1 MNTNKEQVIDDGK
14 YRKYTQSQIIDNT
27 ISCLLA
33 PKKIDELGN
42 AIVEIENSSASFT
55 LVVKDYISLG
65 AYITRDLYKYGKLKQ
80 SVGKLLDSFIIK
92 MTEEGFN
99 NHKVTLTLK
108 EYAEIIGKESLGS
121 LRNQTNNDLKVL
133 NAIVIKNIPKYSQE
147 TYIEAKLCK
156 CSEKIENGKMK
167 FKFNDELFKV
177 LLNKKVSFFHYLP
190 IEALQIS
197 EKYTNAYLLYKKIL
211 SNCWSNAG
219 TERENIIRIDTL
231 YRYCTTLPRYEKIEG
246 ITQRLKL
253 PLIRDISQIKA
264 FNITYVKDDYNR
276 TNFDEWIKLKIHIHW
291 IEELVGLQEQRDG
304 RNKQKELQ
312 ERAREKALAK
322 YELSKLKKT
331 GGGSKSKNKEINK

>member
-1 MNTNKEQVIDDGK
+1 MSTSEEKIIDEDK

-42 AIVEIENSSASFT
+42 AIVELENQSTDFT
-55 LVVKDYISLG
+55 LTVRDYISLEK
-65 AYITRDLYKYGKLKQ
+65 YITRDLYKYGKLKQ

-92 MTEEGFN
+92 MTEESFD
-99 NHKVTLTLK
+99 NHKVTLTLS
-108 EYAEIIGKESLGS
+108 EYAEMTGKKSLSS
-121 LRNQTNNDLKVL
+121 LRNQTNNDLKIL

-156 CSEKIENGKMK
+156 CSEKIENGMMK
-167 FKFNDELFKV
+167 FRFNEELFKV
-177 LLNKKVSFFHYLP
+177 LSNKKVSFFHYLP
-190 IEALQIS
+190 IEVLQIS

-219 TERENIIRIDTL
+219 TERENIIKIDTL
-231 YRYCTTLPRYEKIEG
+231 YRYCTTLPRYEGIEG
-246 ITQRLKL
+246 ITQRLKW

-264 FNITYVKDDYNR
+264 FNITYALDDYNR

-291 IEELVGLQEQRDG
+291 IEELLGLQEQRDG
-304 RNKQKELQ
+304 RNKQKEMQ

-322 YELSKLKKT
+322 YELYKLKKT